1 MQRTGSKGPPVHGER
16 ERALRRDINLAKLD
30 GVKAP
35 LAEPQIV
42 TCRGKPVSVIIP
54 ISDYQELSER
64 VEDVE
69 DVAWPKRP
77 ARSRRVTGC

>member
-1 MQRTGSKGPPVHGER
+1 VQRTRSKGRPVHGER
-16 ERALRRDINLAKLD
+16 ERALRPNVNLAKLD

>member
-1 MQRTGSKGPPVHGER
+1 M
-16 ERALRRDINLAKLD
+16 
-30 GVKAP
+30 KAP

-64 VEDVE
+64 VEAVE

>member
-1 MQRTGSKGPPVHGER
+1 VQRTRSKGQPVHGER
-16 ERALRRDINLAKLD
+16 ERALRQDINLAKLD

-42 TCRGKPVSVIIP
+42 TRRGKPVSVIIP

-64 VEDVE
+64 VEAVE